1 MSNLDLIIGIDV
13 GGTFTDLIVVNPSN
27 GETHVGKVPS
37 LPHSEGAS
45 VLAGLQTLSINPAQV
60 QRLVHGT
67 TVGTNALIERKGSKT
82 AILTTSGFRDVIEIG
97 RTKRMIPSLFN
108 PLFVRPKPLVQRSS
122 RFEVSERLL
131 QDGSVESPLDS
142 KEVSRIC
149 DRLRNNNIE
158 SIAICFLHSYR
169 NATHDNKA
177 SDVIKN
183 KLPNI
188 TVSQSSE
195 VVPEYREFERFS
207 TTVVNAYIQPL
218 LNAYLEKLESSLVKA
233 GYFSGVLTVASNGG
247 IMTTQTAQKLPV
259 QTILS
264 GPAGGVIQSIAV
276 AKGIHETNIITDD
289 MGGTSTDVCLIR
301 DMMPLISTESAVE
314 GFPIKIPQIDIKT
327 IGAGGGSIAWRDIDG
342 SLRVGPKSS
351 GANPGPACYGK
362 GGNEA
367 TVTDANVLLNR
378 LGPQRY
384 LGGAIQIDSSL
395 AKAVLENLSKELNEI
410 DILQL
415 AEGIIQIAVAKKT
428 SAIKEISLQKGH
440 DPRDF
445 SLMAFGGA
453 GPMHAAYVA
462 SELGI
467 TKIIIPKHPGNLSAL
482 GLASCDLKHDF
493 VSTKLIGS
501 GVLTDTM
508 LKAEI
513 SILEEQAN
521 QKLKEE
527 GFKSKQIYFRPSLDM
542 RYAGQAFE
550 INVPANKQGLTVS
563 KLNKLFHAQHH
574 LIYGH
579 SNPGGQTEVVNFR
592 LTAFGTVPKA
602 IHQNASS
609 GNIESVD
616 FLESTFPVYFNG
628 RFMDTPIIQRELLT
642 EQTNVYGPAIIQEFG
657 STTVLPP
664 EWSLSVKSDGSLILE
679 PQQ

>member
-169 NATHDNKA
+169 NATHENKA

-233 GYFSGVLTVASNGG
+233 GYFSGVLTVASTGG

-367 TVTDANVLLNR
+367 TVTDANVLLNSCLLYTSPR
-378 LGPQRY
+378 PREATLYRMQ
-384 LGGAIQIDSSL
+384 SS
-395 AKAVLENLSKELNEI
+395 A
-410 DILQL
+410 
-415 AEGIIQIAVAKKT
+415 
-428 SAIKEISLQKGH
+428 
-440 DPRDF
+440 
-445 SLMAFGGA
+445 
-453 GPMHAAYVA
+453 
-462 SELGI
+462 
-467 TKIIIPKHPGNLSAL
+467 
-482 GLASCDLKHDF
+482 
-493 VSTKLIGS
+493 
-501 GVLTDTM
+501 
-508 LKAEI
+508 
-513 SILEEQAN
+513 
-521 QKLKEE
+521 
-527 GFKSKQIYFRPSLDM
+527 
-542 RYAGQAFE
+542 
-550 INVPANKQGLTVS
+550 
-563 KLNKLFHAQHH
+563 
-574 LIYGH
+574 
-579 SNPGGQTEVVNFR
+579 
-592 LTAFGTVPKA
+592 
-602 IHQNASS
+602 
-609 GNIESVD
+609 
-616 FLESTFPVYFNG
+616 
-628 RFMDTPIIQRELLT
+628 
-642 EQTNVYGPAIIQEFG
+642 
-657 STTVLPP
+657 
-664 EWSLSVKSDGSLILE
+664 
-679 PQQ
+679 

>member
-1 MSNLDLIIGIDV
+1 MSKLDLIIGIDV
-13 GGTFTDLIVVNPSN
+13 GGTFTDLIVVNPFN

-45 VLAGLQTLSINPAQV
+45 VLAGLQTLSINPSQV

-108 PLFVRPKPLVQRSS
+108 PLFVRPKPLVERAN

-131 QDGSVESPLDS
+131 QDGSVELPLDS
-142 KEVSRIC
+142 QEVTEIC
-149 DRLRNNNIE
+149 EQLRNADIE

-169 NATHDNKA
+169 NATHENNA
-177 SDVIKN
+177 GEVIK
-183 KLPNI
+183 KELPNI

-218 LNAYLEKLESSLVKA
+218 LDAYLEKLESSLVQA
-233 GYFSGVLTVASNGG
+233 SYSSGILTVASNGG
-247 IMTTQTAQKLPV
+247 IMTTKTAQKLPV

-362 GGNEA
+362 GGTEA

-384 LGGAIQIDSSL
+384 LGGSIQIDSSL
-395 AKAVLENLSKELNEI
+395 AKLALENLSKELNNI

-415 AEGIIQIAVAKKT
+415 AEGILQIAVAKKT

-462 SELGI
+462 KELGI
-467 TKIIIPKHPGNLSAL
+467 TKIIIPKYPGNLSAL

-501 GVLTDTM
+501 DVLTDTA

-513 SILEEQAN
+513 SILEAQAN
-521 QKLKEE
+521 QKLQEE
-527 GFKSKQIYFRPSLDM
+527 GFTSKQIYFRPSLDM

-550 INVPANKQGLTVS
+550 INVPAKKHHLTVS

-579 SNPGGQTEVVNFR
+579 SNVSGQTEIVNFR
-592 LTAFGTVPKA
+592 LTAFGAVPKA
-602 IHQNASS
+602 ALQSTLSDNTVP
-609 GNIESVD
+609 VD
-616 FLESTFPVYFNG
+616 LLASTFPVYFNG
-628 RFMDTPIIQRELLT
+628 HFLDTPVIQRESLT
-642 EQTNVYGPAIIQEFG
+642 QENVVHGPAIIQEFG

-664 EWSLSVKSDGSLILE
+664 EWSLSVKPDGSLILE
-679 PQQ
+679 PR

>member
-1 MSNLDLIIGIDV
+1 MRKLDLIIGIDV
-13 GGTFTDLIVVNPSN
+13 GGTFTDLIVVNPTN
-27 GETHVGKVPS
+27 GQTHIGKVPS

-45 VLAGLQTLSINPAQV
+45 VLTGLQALSVNPSQV
-60 QRLVHGT
+60 KRLVHGT

-108 PLFVRPKPLVQRSS
+108 PLFVRPKPLVERSN

-131 QDGSVESPLDS
+131 QDGSVGLTLDPE
-142 KEVSRIC
+142 EVSRIC
-149 DRLRNNNIE
+149 EQLRNSQIE
-158 SIAICFLHSYR
+158 SLAICFLHSYR
-169 NATHDNKA
+169 NKSHEQKA
-177 SDVIKN
+177 SEIIKSEI
-183 KLPNI
+183 PNI
-188 TVSQSSE
+188 TISQSSE
-195 VVPEYREFERFS
+195 VVPEYREFERVS

-218 LNAYLEKLESSLVKA
+218 LDAYLEKLESSLIKA
-233 GYFSGVLTVASNGG
+233 GYTSGVLTVASNGG
-247 IMTTQTAQKLPV
+247 IMTTQTAQKFPV

-301 DMMPLISTESAVE
+301 DMMPLISTESAIE

-351 GANPGPACYGK
+351 GASPGPACYGK
-362 GGNEA
+362 GGKEA

-384 LGGAIQIDSSL
+384 LAGSIQIDTSL
-395 AKAVLENLSKELNEI
+395 ANQVLENLSRDLNNI

-428 SAIKEISLQKGH
+428 NAIKEISLQKGH

-462 SELGI
+462 NELGI
-467 TKIIIPKHPGNLSAL
+467 RKIIIPKYPGNLSAL

-493 VSTKLIGS
+493 VSTKLIGCDM
-501 GVLTDTM
+501 LTDAI
-508 LKAEI
+508 LKTEI
-513 SILEEQAN
+513 KSLEKQAS
-521 QKLKEE
+521 QKLKSE
-527 GFKSKQIYFRPSLDM
+527 GFTPTQIYFRPSLDM

-550 INVPANKQGLTVS
+550 INVPANDQSLTVS
-563 KLNKLFHAQHH
+563 SVNKLFHAQHH
-574 LIYGH
+574 LVYGH
-579 SNPGGQTEVVNFR
+579 SNEDGQTEIVNFR
-592 LTAFGTVPKA
+592 LTAFGTVLKA
-602 IHQNASS
+602 KPQIYSS
-609 GNIESVD
+609 SSVYQQD
-616 FLESTFPVYFNG
+616 LLATTFPVYFNG
-628 RFMDTPIIQRELLT
+628 KFMDTPIIQRESLR
-642 EQTNVYGPAIIQEFG
+642 QIDIINGPAVIQEFG

-664 EWSLSVKSDGSLILE
+664 EWSLSIKLDGSLILE
-679 PQQ
+679 PLE